1 MEPRYPYVIVEL
13 VGRDGNAFAILGRVV
28 QALSEA
34 GVPDE
39 ELRGL
44 IEEATCGDH
53 EHLLQVILR
62 WVEVI
67 I

>member
-1 MEPRYPYVIVEL
+1 MEPRYPYVTAEL

-28 QALSEA
+28 QALSES

-39 ELRGL
+39 EIRRFV
-44 IEEATCGDH
+44 EEAQAGDYD
-53 EHLLQVILR
+53 HLLQTVMK

-67 I
+67 